1 MTSNVAIVL
10 QNTEDARAI
19 IDAILADNPA
29 ASASRYPAMVKID
42 CPGELIVNRD
52 SVSSRLGREFDL
64 QEMHLNLVN
73 ISGNIDED
81 DDRLVLSW
89 QR

>member
-19 IDAILADNPA
+19 IDAIMADNPA
-29 ASASRYPAMVKID
+29 ASVSRYPAMVKID
-42 CPGELIVNRD
+42 CPGELVVNRD
-52 SVSSRLGREFDL
+52 SVSSRIGREFDL

-89 QR
+89 HA